1 MPLRIKAIP
10 GDLRFGAQ
18 PFGKAERL
26 RRGFPDKLVWDRR
39 IFVKKKKACVI
50 AAAGVAICAAAGTGF
65 YFFMQ
70 QEDVPESPV
79 LPEGMSL
86 SEDVVS
92 ATGLT
97 SVGMLEETYELGFLE
112 DGLYVEET
120 YLNMGDAVEE
130 GTAVFKVSEE
140 SLESARR
147 ELEKQ
152 VQETALN
159 RRQGAITYETG
170 LLDAQ
175 KEKDLA
181 AVEAAYAQSVYD
193 NAVSEA
199 QEEVDALQKKVDDAQ
214 EKVDEYTASIEE
226 DYYYTYYGV
235 AEKEA
240 TWKENAAF
248 LMELYEDWNVE
259 WLQDMYKGY
268 ENGTGYVTNQ
278 VTGSGG
284 SSVSGQGGSS
294 ASSGSAQSGATGGMA
309 EASGGYFSMET
320 TSGVYFTEEQV
331 RSVSEAGTDGND
343 AGGSEG
349 SESGEGAGAGGD
361 GTENGSTGTGS
372 DGTESGSG
380 SSTGGSEGAGE
391 GGSGSAGTGS
401 GGTESESGSGS
412 EGAGESGTGSTGTGG
427 DNTENGETGSG
438 NESGG
443 SQDSETGDEDAGED
457 NDDTGNAGGG
467 MMPGGSGGMAS
478 GAEGFGGFG
487 EFGGG
492 MEGGAAEASDDS
504 IRYNIYLSM
513 EEETEESQQAYET
526 ALENY
531 ENARKTAEAGIEEAK
546 SELAVLQAQLTEQ
559 QAAYEQAVITAKLT
573 YDLAVSDNENAQ
585 MVYESSVKQLEED
598 YETLQEEE
606 ETAAENL
613 ALFEETIGDG
623 IFYTSSAGT
632 VMMTTVRASQWITE
646 DTVVVAYSNPDTVTI
661 SASVA
666 QEDIASVE
674 IGEEAFVL
682 VSGYGSY
689 TGKVTSV
696 NPVSASEG
704 SSVSYTVNVRLEGDV
719 SALEANL
726 TAYVYLGLTE
736 EEQEMLS
743 GSAGSGRRADAES
756 GMPGGEGG
764 SVSGN
769 GAPQDSEGLQNGGS
783 DAAEDG
789 RDGEADGTS
798 GDGSGNRTGGFS
810 GGGTDGFSGGGM
822 PGGNDPGS
830 GGGR

>member
-18 PFGKAERL
+18 PFGGAERL
-26 RRGFPDKLVWDRR
+26 HRSFPDKLVWDRR
-39 IFVKKKKACVI
+39 VFVKKKKACVI
-50 AAAGVAICAAAGTGF
+50 AAAGVAICAAAGTEF

-226 DYYYTYYGV
+226 DYYYTYYEV

-284 SSVSGQGGSS
+284 SSASGQGSSS
-294 ASSGSAQSGATGGMA
+294 ASSGSAQSGAAGGMV
-309 EASGGYFSMET
+309 EAPGGYFSMET

-331 RSVSEAGTDGND
+331 RSVSEAGTDGD
-343 AGGSEG
+343 DVGGSGGSESG
-349 SESGEGAGAGGD
+349 AGVSESGEGAGAGGD

-380 SSTGGSEGAGE
+380 SSTG
-391 GGSGSAGTGS
+391 
-401 GGTESESGSGS
+401 GS

-457 NDDTGNAGGG
+457 NDGTGNAGGG
-467 MMPGGSGGMAS
+467 MMSGGSGGMAS
-478 GAEGFGGFG
+478 GAAGFS

-822 PGGNDPGS
+822 PGGNDPGR